1 MNFMTPIESPN
12 LPKRGIALAAVSIGA
27 VKAKEYLRSRGIS
40 VLDIL
45 PCAAITDG
53 TAAHADLHL
62 LHLGGRKII
71 LSREQRENIEKLTE
85 LGFNVQVLDTPLG
98 DKYPADVPLNAALF
112 GKYAILNPKT
122 VCKNI
127 DFSGRSLIPV
137 RQGYTKCSVVPVT
150 ENAIITDDGAIASTA
165 EKNGLA
171 VLLVSKGDVALPGR
185 EYGFIGG
192 CCGFIAPDTMLFNGS
207 LSSHGDGGKIRAF
220 LSSFG
225 VRAEEIGDFQL
236 TDIGSILPLAEK

>member
-1 MNFMTPIESPN
+1 MTPIESPN
-12 LPKRGIALAAVSIGA
+12 LPKRGITLAAVSVGA
-27 VKAKEYLRSRGIS
+27 EKAKEYLLSRGIG

-98 DKYPADVPLNAALF
+98 DK
-112 GKYAILNPKT
+112 NPKT

-150 ENAIITDDGAIASTA
+150 ESAIITDDVSIASA
-165 EKNGLA
+165 APKSGLA
-171 VLLVSKGDVALPGR
+171 VLLVLKGDVILPGR

-192 CCGFIAPDTMLFNGS
+192 CCGLIAPDTMLFNGS
-207 LSSHGDGGKIRAF
+207 LASHKDGEKIRAF

-225 VRAEEIGDFQL
+225 VRAEEAGDFQL
-236 TDIGSILPLAEK
+236 TDIGSILPLAER

>member
-1 MNFMTPIESPN
+1 MKFMTPIESPN
-12 LPKRGIALAAVSIGA
+12 LPKSEISLAAVSVGA
-27 VKAKEYLRSRGIS
+27 VKTKEYLLSRGIG
-40 VLDIL
+40 VFDIL

-71 LSREQRENIEKLTE
+71 LSREQRENIEKLIE
-85 LGFNVQVLDTPLG
+85 LGFDVWLLDTPLG

-112 GKYAILNPKT
+112 GNYAILNSKT
-122 VCKNI
+122 VCPNI
-127 DFSGRSLIPV
+127 DFSGRTLIPV

-150 ENAIITDDGAIASTA
+150 ENAIITDDVSIALAA
-165 EKNGLA
+165 EKSGLA
-171 VLLVSKGDVALPGR
+171 VLLVSKGDVALSGR

-192 CCGFIAPDTMLFNGS
+192 CCGLVAPDTMLFNGS
-207 LSSHGDGGKIRAF
+207 LASHKDGEKIRAF

-225 VRAEEIGDFQL
+225 VRAEEAGDFQL

>member
-12 LPKRGIALAAVSIGA
+12 LPKRGITLAAVSVGA
-27 VKAKEYLRSRGIS
+27 EKAKEYLLSRGIS
-40 VLDIL
+40 VFDIL

-71 LSREQRENIEKLTE
+71 LSREQCNNAEKLIE
-85 LGFNVQVLDTPLG
+85 MGFDVQVLDTPLG

-112 GKYAILNPKT
+112 GNYAILNPKT

-150 ENAIITDDGAIASTA
+150 ENAIITDDVSIASASQKADLPSCSSQRAMSFCQGANTA
-165 EKNGLA
+165 LSA
-171 VLLVSKGDVALPGR
+171 AAADSLRPIQCYSTARFRL
-185 EYGFIGG
+185 IGTAKKSEPFSLRSACVRRRQG
-192 CCGFIAPDTMLFNGS
+192 TFN
-207 LSSHGDGGKIRAF
+207 
-220 LSSFG
+220 
-225 VRAEEIGDFQL
+225 
-236 TDIGSILPLAEK
+236 

>member
-12 LPKRGIALAAVSIGA
+12 LPKRGITLAAVSVDA
-27 VKAKEYLRSRGIS
+27 EKAKEYLLSRGIG

-71 LSREQRENIEKLTE
+71 LSREQCNNAEKLIE
-85 LGFNVQVLDTPLG
+85 MSFDVQVLDTPLG

-112 GKYAILNPKT
+112 GNYAILNPKT

-150 ENAIITDDGAIASTA
+150 ESAIITDDVSIASAGPKKRTCRPA
-165 EKNGLA
+165 RLKGRCHSARARIRLYRRLLRTHCARYNALQRLA
-171 VLLVSKGDVALPGR
+171 RVS
-185 EYGFIGG
+185 
-192 CCGFIAPDTMLFNGS
+192 
-207 LSSHGDGGKIRAF
+207 
-220 LSSFG
+220 
-225 VRAEEIGDFQL
+225 
-236 TDIGSILPLAEK
+236 

>member
-1 MNFMTPIESPN
+1 M
-12 LPKRGIALAAVSIGA
+12 R
-27 VKAKEYLRSRGIS
+27 RSRTALTDEFYDPYRIAEPAEEGNHPRRGKRRRRKSKRIS
-40 VLDIL
+40 SLARYQCFDIL

-98 DKYPADVPLNAALF
+98 DKYPADVPLNAAFF
-112 GKYAILNPKT
+112 GNYVILNPKT
-122 VCKNI
+122 VCRNI

-150 ENAIITDDGAIASTA
+150 ESAIITDDVSIASAA
-165 EKNGLA
+165 EKTDLPSCSSQRAMSPCQGANT
-171 VLLVSKGDVALPGR
+171 ALS
-185 EYGFIGG
+185 
-192 CCGFIAPDTMLFNGS
+192 AAAADS
-207 LSSHGDGGKIRAF
+207 LRPIQCSSTARLRLIKT
-220 LSSFG
+220 
-225 VRAEEIGDFQL
+225 V
-236 TDIGSILPLAEK
+236 KK

>member
-1 MNFMTPIESPN
+1 M
-12 LPKRGIALAAVSIGA
+12 
-27 VKAKEYLRSRGIS
+27 
-40 VLDIL
+40 
-45 PCAAITDG
+45 
-53 TAAHADLHL
+53 
-62 LHLGGRKII
+62 
-71 LSREQRENIEKLTE
+71 
-85 LGFNVQVLDTPLG
+85 GFDVQVLDTPLG

-112 GKYAILNPKT
+112 GNYAILNPKT

-150 ENAIITDDGAIASTA
+150 ESAIITDDVSIASA
-165 EKNGLA
+165 AQKSGLA

-192 CCGFIAPDTMLFNGS
+192 CCGLIAPDTMLFNGS
-207 LSSHGDGGKIRAF
+207 LSFHRDGEKIRAF

-225 VRAEEIGDFQL
+225 VRAEETGDFQL
-236 TDIGSILPLAEK
+236 TDIGSILTLAER

>member
-12 LPKRGIALAAVSIGA
+12 LPKRGTTLAAVSVGA

-40 VLDIL
+40 VFDIL

-85 LGFNVQVLDTPLG
+85 LGFNVQVFDTPLG

-112 GKYAILNPKT
+112 GNYAILNPKT

-150 ENAIITDDGAIASTA
+150 ESAIITDD
-165 EKNGLA
+165 
-171 VLLVSKGDVALPGR
+171 VS
-185 EYGFIGG
+185 IS
-192 CCGFIAPDTMLFNGS
+192 LFCHLG
-207 LSSHGDGGKIRAF
+207 
-220 LSSFG
+220 
-225 VRAEEIGDFQL
+225 
-236 TDIGSILPLAEK
+236 

>member
-12 LPKRGIALAAVSIGA
+12 LPKRGITLAAVSVGA
-27 VKAKEYLRSRGIS
+27 EKAKEYLLSRGIG

-53 TAAHADLHL
+53 TDAHADLHL

-71 LSREQRENIEKLTE
+71 LSREQCNNAEKLIE
-85 LGFNVQVLDTPLG
+85 MGFDVQVLDTPLG

-112 GKYAILNPKT
+112 GNYAILNPKT

-150 ENAIITDDGAIASTA
+150 ESAIITDDVSIASAA
-165 EKNGLA
+165 EKTDLPSCSSQRAMSFCQGANT
-171 VLLVSKGDVALPGR
+171 ALSAAAAGSLRPIQCYSTAR
-185 EYGFIGG
+185 FRFIGTAKKSEPFSLRSACVRRRQG
-192 CCGFIAPDTMLFNGS
+192 TFN
-207 LSSHGDGGKIRAF
+207 
-220 LSSFG
+220 
-225 VRAEEIGDFQL
+225 
-236 TDIGSILPLAEK
+236 